1 MVTDNAQIH
10 PLFVTQ
16 RSLYESR
23 ERPSKAYSWVAFM
36 FANIIVEIPYGIF
49 AGVMAFAC
57 FYYPVVGAGQ
67 SSERQ
72 GLVLLFMIE
81 LLIYASTFAAM
92 TIAALPNAETAAGLV
107 SLLMLMSILFNGVL
121 QPPSAL
127 PGFWLFMYRV
137 S

>member
-1 MVTDNAQIH
+1 MV
-10 PLFVTQ
+10 
-16 RSLYESR
+16 
-23 ERPSKAYSWVAFM
+23 
-36 FANIIVEIPYGIF
+36 ANIVVEIPYSIF
-49 AGVMAFAC
+49 AAVLAFAS

-67 SSERQ
+67 SSSRQ

-81 LLIYASTFAAM
+81 LLIYASTFADM

-127 PGFWLFMYRV
+127 PGFWIFMYRV